1 MGGSSNK
8 VEETEAEKAASRVAV
23 QQWNLYDSE
32 LKQYE
37 DVFMQ
42 RIDNFNSDS
51 NMADAKASVDLNYS
65 KQFGEARQQ
74 TANGMTAQG
83 IDPSSGKF
91 KGALSDL
98 STDQALTQ
106 GDAVNRAQ
114 VNEQDNYVVGQQ
126 DVVAIGMGQKAEG
139 LAGMDS
145 TASLSASKAINDAQ
159 TSFNRRSANGQFVG
173 TLAGM
178 GVAAMNAPSTN
189 TLSTYEQMQ
198 AGSSEGFSPM
208 GGASSYGM
216 S

>member
-8 VEETEAEKAASRVAV
+8 VEETAAEKAASKVAV
-23 QQWNLYDSE
+23 EQWNLYESE

-37 DVFMQ
+37 DIFMQ
-42 RIDNFNSDS
+42 RVDNFNSES
-51 NMADAKASVDLNYS
+51 NMADAKASVDLNYN

-74 TANGMTAQG
+74 TADKMLASGV
-83 IDPSSGKF
+83 DPSSGKF
-91 KGALSDL
+91 KGTLSDL
-98 STDQALTQ
+98 ATDQALSQ
-106 GDAVNRAQ
+106 GDSINRAQ
-114 VNEQDNYVVGQQ
+114 VNEQDKYVVGQQ

-159 TSFNRRSANGQFVG
+159 VAFNRRSANQQFAG
-173 TLAGM
+173 TIAGM
-178 GVAAMNAPSTN
+178 GVAAMNTPSTN
-189 TLSTYEQMQ
+189 TLTTYEQMK

>member
-8 VEETEAEKAASRVAV
+8 VEETAAEKAASKVAV
-23 QQWNLYDSE
+23 EQWNLYDSE

-42 RIDNFNSDS
+42 RVDNFNSES
-51 NMADAKASVDLNYS
+51 NMADAKASVDLNYN
-65 KQFGEARQQ
+65 KNFGEARSQSA
-74 TANGMTAQG
+74 TNMAAQG

-91 KGALSDL
+91 KGALSDITL
-98 STDQALTQ
+98 DQSLTQ
-106 GDAVNRAQ
+106 GDAINRAQ

-145 TASLSASKAINDAQ
+145 TASLSASKSANDAVS
-159 TSFNRRSANGQFVG
+159 SFNRRSANAQFVG
-173 TLAGM
+173 SLAGM
-178 GVAAMNAPSTN
+178 GVASMSTPNTN

-198 AGSSEGFSPM
+198 AGSSNGYAPM

-216 S
+216 E

>member
-8 VEETEAEKAASRVAV
+8 VEETAAEKAASKVAV
-23 QQWNLYDSE
+23 EQWNLYDSE

-37 DVFMQ
+37 DIFMQ
-42 RIDNFNSDS
+42 RVDNFNSES

-74 TANGMTAQG
+74 TADKMLASGV
-83 IDPSSGKF
+83 DPSSGKF
-91 KGALSDL
+91 KGTLSDL
-98 STDQALTQ
+98 ATDQALSQ
-106 GDAVNRAQ
+106 GDSINRAQ
-114 VNEQDNYVVGQQ
+114 VNEQDKYVVGQQ

-145 TASLSASKAINDAQ
+145 TASMSTSKAINDAQ
-159 TSFNRRSANGQFVG
+159 VSFNRRSSNAQLVG

-178 GVAAMNAPSTN
+178 GVASMSKPNTN
-189 TLSTYEQMQ
+189 TLTTYEQMK

>member
-1 MGGSSNK
+1 MGGNSNK

-42 RIDNFNSDS
+42 RVDNFNSDS

-74 TANGMTAQG
+74 TADSMTAQG

-91 KGALSDL
+91 KGTLSDL
-98 STDQALTQ
+98 STEQALTQ

-159 TSFNRRSANGQFVG
+159 VAFNRRSANQQFAG
-173 TLAGM
+173 TIAGM
-178 GVAAMNAPSTN
+178 GVAAINKPSTN

-198 AGSSEGFSPM
+198 SGSSDGFSPM